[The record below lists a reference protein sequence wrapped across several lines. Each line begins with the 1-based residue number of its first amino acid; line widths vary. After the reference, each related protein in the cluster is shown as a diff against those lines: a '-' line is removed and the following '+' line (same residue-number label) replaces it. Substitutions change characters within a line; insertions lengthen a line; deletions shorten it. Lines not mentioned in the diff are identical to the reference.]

1 MNEPIDDREAD
12 ALLTPLAEWPRLA
25 LAISGGGDSL
35 ALMHLATRWAA
46 HWPEPPS
53 LHVLTVDHGLHPAAA
68 DVAASVCEKAAV
80 LNLPCTVLRWGG
92 EKPEAGIEE
101 AARQARYALMA
112 DWCRA
117 HDAALVTAHT
127 LEDQAETVLMRLARG
142 SGLDGLS
149 AMRPRGHVPGAP
161 DVPLLRPLL
170 SVSRARLRATLRA
183 LGEEWHEDPAN
194 ADARFER
201 VRLRR
206 AWPLLEEL
214 GLTPQQ
220 LARSAHRLRRARD
233 ALESITHGFLREH
246 AHLHPLGWAVID
258 LEALLAQPDEI
269 VLRVLAR
276 LLGALRGQAKPLRN
290 MAGLEG
296 LLEWLRMPE
305 EEAGRARVLAG
316 MRLEHR
322 GTRLLVGREPGR
334 IGSPKELHP
343 VPHLET
349 VWDGRFHVTIEELR
363 SPATLQSLQ
372 QALEAGAMCQEDV
385 PARPADVPAFAWRAQ
400 PTLVH
405 AERIIAL
412 PALHWRAADAPLRAA
427 QVRPLFPDRF

>member
-1 MNEPIDDREAD
+1 MSNPIDDRKAG
-12 ALLTPLAEWPRLA
+12 ALLAPLAEWPRLA

-35 ALMHLATRWAA
+35 ALMHLAARWAA
-46 HWPEPPS
+46 HRPEPPA
-53 LHVLTVDHGLHPAAA
+53 LHVLTVDHGLHPRSAE
-68 DVAASVCEKAAV
+68 VAASVCERAAA
-80 LNLPCTVLRWGG
+80 LGLPCTVLRWEG
-92 EKPEAGIEE
+92 EKPATGIEQ

-112 DWCRA
+112 DWCRSYG
-117 HDAALVTAHT
+117 AALVTAHA
-127 LEDQAETVLMRLARG
+127 LEDQAETLLMRLARG

-149 AMRPRGHVPGAP
+149 AMPLRGHVPGAP

-170 SVSRARLRATLRA
+170 SVPRARLRATLRA
-183 LGEEWHEDPAN
+183 LGVEWHEDPAN

-276 LLGALRGQAKPLRN
+276 LLGALRGQAEPLRD
-290 MAGLEG
+290 MTGLEG
-296 LLEWLRMPE
+296 LLEWLRAPE
-305 EEAGRARVLAG
+305 DEAGRARVLAG
-316 MRLEHR
+316 MRLERR
-322 GTRLLVGREPGR
+322 GARLLIGREPGR
-334 IGSPKELHP
+334 IGPPTGLRPAPRAEAD
-343 VPHLET
+343 
-349 VWDGRFHVTIEELR
+349 WDGRFHVTIGELR
-363 SPATLQSLQ
+363 SPALLQSLQ
-372 QALEAGAMCQEDV
+372 QALDAGATLPEDA
-385 PARPADVPAFAWRAQ
+385 PHRPTDVPAFAWRAQ

-405 AERIIAL
+405 EDHIIAL
-412 PALHWRAADAPLRAA
+412 PALHWRAADAPLRTVAI
-427 QVRPLFPDRF
+427 RPLFPDHF